1 MGADIEATPTARIS
15 EDAGSLKQPTS
26 VGRGELADIV
36 PPHDSYEGKHRF
48 DPTASWSVEE
58 EARVVR
64 KTDLKLLP
72 WLCLSK
78 SSTVYLYT
86 HHVLTAI

>member
-1 MGADIEATPTARIS
+1 MGAEIETSPTARIS
-15 EDAGSLKQPTS
+15 EDGVSLKQPTS

-36 PPHDSYEGKHRF
+36 PPSDSYEGKHRF
-48 DPTASWSVEE
+48 DPTASWSEEE

-78 SSTVYLYT
+78 SP
-86 HHVLTAI
+86 AI

>member
-1 MGADIEATPTARIS
+1 MGAEIETSPTARIS
-15 EDAGSLKQPTS
+15 EDGGSLKQPTS

-36 PPHDSYEGKHRF
+36 PPSDSYEGKHRF
-48 DPTASWSVEE
+48 DPTASWSAEE

-78 SSTVYLYT
+78 SS
-86 HHVLTAI
+86 AI

>member
-1 MGADIEATPTARIS
+1 MVADIEATSTKMRAS
-15 EDAGSLKQPTS
+15 EDSGSLMQPTC

-48 DPTASWSVEE
+48 DPSASWSIEE

-72 WLCLSK
+72 WLCLSE
-78 SSTVYLYT
+78 
-86 HHVLTAI
+86 